1 MPAPTLNMKSN
12 VLQKAIPI
20 RVARCARRLGFSPC
34 DFQFKN
40 YFCIHL
46 NVFRQHAC
54 FGILCSDGSGTLF
67 YTTVTR
73 EMSLKCIKHFLERI
87 NKGGPRFAEYIGL
100 TLLFL
105 SVRFRAVVRLLCWLI
120 LHFPQNI
127 SAAC

>member
-1 MPAPTLNMKSN
+1 MKSN
-12 VLQKAIPI
+12 VLQAIPL
-20 RVARCARRLGFSPC
+20 RVAQCAKRLGFSLC

-100 TLLFL
+100 TLLFFVTEVGEKIEL
-105 SVRFRAVVRLLCWLI
+105 SC
-120 LHFPQNI
+120 
-127 SAAC
+127 

>member
-1 MPAPTLNMKSN
+1 MFCKPFLYELHSG
-12 VLQKAIPI
+12 
-20 RVARCARRLGFSPC
+20 GFSLC

-54 FGILCSDGSGTLF
+54 FGRLCLDGSGTLF

-105 SVRFRAVVRLLCWLI
+105 SLRLGKNRTGQVG
-120 LHFPQNI
+120 FEEKRQKV
-127 SAAC
+127 

>member
-1 MPAPTLNMKSN
+1 MG
-12 VLQKAIPI
+12 
-20 RVARCARRLGFSPC
+20 GFSLC

-73 EMSLKCIKHFLERI
+73 EMSLQCIKQLERI
-87 NKGGPRFAEYIGL
+87 NKGGPRFAEYSPKTCRTPDPPRPCL
-100 TLLFL
+100 RRSCSL
-105 SVRFRAVVRLLCWLI
+105 SYISPCTSRRPRFSCRICSRPVSCSHTARTA
-120 LHFPQNI
+120 HSPR
-127 SAAC
+127 